1 MSDPHSN
8 HKDRGVVRYIGKV
21 CLTKRDVRNMDNPS
35 NLSRLS
41 IDKGMVHHL

>member
-21 CLTKRDVRNMDNPS
+21 CITERDVRHMDNLEKT
-35 NLSRLS
+35 LSA
-41 IDKGMVHHL
+41 IN